1 MKKLIATIAAS
12 VLSVAAMAQNP
23 GDGVLRIH
31 TADGEVTPI
40 FTKNIK
46 SLTFEEVTPLTM
58 NIDVE
63 ETGTDYILVDFP
75 MPEGCS
81 KWLMHIGKEELQ
93 GDERDVRMQIKE
105 KYNDQFTESKYF
117 KIPGMEP
124 ATTYHIY
131 ALLYDQDGVPAGVS
145 HATATTQAKAQD
157 EFQVS
162 VSDIQSS
169 TATVTF
175 TPKDD
180 AQKYYAFIVSDADRQ
195 TMIEKYGSIVAS
207 DQAYWDYMAEQYD
220 VDLSYLLSQI
230 LYSGAKT
237 VDAKEFSGQA
247 LTPET
252 TYWAYC
258 FGVDAST
265 GEATTEVYEQQFK
278 TAAAKTSSNVLTAN
292 ITNIYSDGCDVTVN
306 TTNDDKYILDIQSEN
321 VWNRFLSNN
330 GGDAKKAA
338 QDLFQV
344 VYGGFA
350 DNYTKQGDF
359 TGKVET
365 SQSDTDCVLIVC
377 GYDGGVTTDVQAIP
391 FHTAQ

>member
-1 MKKLIATIAAS
+1 MKKFIATIAAS

-124 ATTYHIY
+124 STTYHIY

-157 EFQVS
+157 AFQVS
-162 VSDIQSS
+162 VGNIQSS

-207 DQAYWDYMAEQYD
+207 DQAYWDYMAEQNSM
-220 VDLSYLLSQI
+220 DLSYLLSQI

-237 VDAKEFSGQA
+237 VDAKDFTGQA
-247 LTPET
+247 LSPET

-258 FGVDAST
+258 YGVDAST
-265 GEATTEVYEQQFK
+265 GEATTEVYEQQFT
-278 TAAAKTSSNVLTAN
+278 TAAPKASANVLTVN
-292 ITNIYSDGCDVTVN
+292 ITKTYEDGCDVSVN
-306 TTNDDKYILDIQSEN
+306 TTNDDKYILDIQTKA
-321 VWNRFLSNN
+321 VWERFLSNN

-338 QDLFQV
+338 QDLLRV

-365 SQSDTDCVLIVC
+365 GNADTDCVLIVC
-377 GYDGGVTTDVQAIP
+377 GYDGGVTTDVQAIN
-391 FHTAQ
+391 FHTAE

>member
-124 ATTYHIY
+124 STTYHIY

-162 VSDIQSS
+162 VSDIKSN

-207 DQAYWDYMAEQYD
+207 DQAYWDYMAEQNSM
-220 VDLSYLLSQI
+220 DLSYLLSQI
-230 LYSGAKT
+230 LYSGTKN
-237 VDAKEFSGQA
+237 VDAKDFTGQA
-247 LTPET
+247 LSPET

-258 FGVDAST
+258 YGVDAST

-278 TAAAKTSSNVLTAN
+278 TAAPKTSTNVLTVN
-292 ITNIYSDGCDVTVN
+292 ITKTYEDGCDVSVN
-306 TTNDDKYILDIQSEN
+306 TTNDDKYILDIQTKA
-321 VWNRFLSNN
+321 VWERFLSNN

-338 QDLFQV
+338 QDLLGV

-350 DNYTKQGDF
+350 DNYTKQGNF

-365 SQSDTDCVLIVC
+365 GNADTDCVLIVC
-377 GYDGGVTTDVQAIP
+377 GYDGGVTTDVQAIN
-391 FHTAQ
+391 FHTAE

>member
-124 ATTYHIY
+124 STTYHIY

-157 EFQVS
+157 AFQLNVS
-162 VSDIQSS
+162 GITAS
-169 TATVTF
+169 TASVTF

-180 AQKYYAFIVSDADRQ
+180 TQKYYAFIVSDADRQ
-195 TMIEKYGSIVAS
+195 TMIERYGSIVAS
-207 DQAYWDYMAEQYD
+207 DQAYWDYLAEQYGM
-220 VDLSYLLSQI
+220 DLSYLLSQI
-230 LYSGAKT
+230 LYNGTKT
-237 VDAKEFSGQA
+237 VDAKDFTGQA
-247 LTPET
+247 LSPET

-258 FGVDAST
+258 YGVDAST

-278 TAAAKTSSNVLTAN
+278 TAAPKTSANMLTVN
-292 ITNIYSDGCDVTVN
+292 ITKTYEDGCDVTVN
-306 TTNDDKYILDIQSEN
+306 TTNDDKYLLDIQTKA
-321 VWNRFLSNN
+321 VWDRYVNNN

-338 QDLFQV
+338 QELIQL
-344 VYGGFA
+344 VYSGYA

-365 SQSDTDCVLIVC
+365 GNADTDCVLIVC
-377 GYDGGVTTDVQAIP
+377 GYDEGVTTDVQAIP
-391 FHTAQ
+391 FHTAE